1 MFLPHFRHLEE
12 GEIAGQETI
21 NPILDLLEGMRSDSD
36 FLDLNANG
44 IGGVTFSFN
53 EGVLYNWLAKALQ
66 RDSLDHS
73 FKGAV
78 EGSSVSVSGGTVHLE
93 HNAIY
98 LSPLAATEC
107 TDGGTVYAVVD
118 SISSGA
124 LVYSGDSSDSALEAG
139 IVQPAAGG
147 HENRLV
153 LPIMRTIEASG
164 VFALKYFHIGD
175 FFFASLPYFWISN
188 YNKGKHQSLD
198 HAANADGYAWT
209 DYGVCP

>member
-12 GEIAGQETI
+12 GEIAGPETI
-21 NPILDLLEGMRSDSD
+21 NPILAVLEGIRHDSD
-36 FLDLNANG
+36 FLDINPNG
-44 IGGVTFSFN
+44 IGGMTFSFN

-73 FKGAV
+73 FKGTV
-78 EGSSVSVSGGTVHLE
+78 EGSSVSVSGGTIYLE
-93 HNAIY
+93 HNAIC

-107 TDGGTVYAVVD
+107 ADGGTVYAVID

-147 HENRLV
+147 HGNRLV
-153 LPIMRTIEASG
+153 LPIMRTIEANG

-175 FFFASLPYFWISN
+175 FFFASLPYFWVPN
-188 YNKGKHQSLD
+188 YNKAKHQSLD